1 MQALSVHQKCQERWA
16 KRAEVAAMESTDGVP
31 DKDPE
36 AGRWRDV
43 VSLCCQIDG
52 TDDDAAFYMQIYTL
66 GRIDIDGAGDNERYI
81 VMMGD
86 GSTHTMTPDQ
96 VAGSIEDT
104 KKHGSLILDR
114 GFSTTSDMEHDDV
127 PNRVA
132 DIASERSEEDEK
144 NLRQSIR
151 LRNGRLDHGQ
161 YMQMPKEVSQ
171 LHAIG
176 LSQHS
181 TRTSRIET
189 LRHNVKPVE
198 RIEQQRGLT
207 TQITGHRI
215 IVTLD
220 PQTRQTISTARA
232 SRIKRPHAVLEYD
245 QQKGKPEELVPM
257 ALNTLSFFD
266 TDTLQTI
273 NVLFDEA
280 DNRGI
285 LRLSVPVIAA
295 GRGLTSTINKKTRDR
310 FNAQIDL
317 LKEVEFRVHRYNK
330 RGKELATGHVPMI
343 NQLVDWIDPDT
354 GERVD
359 GVYQINPILWDDMNR
374 GGRFLLLDRRVAQLN
389 AKNNE
394 WIIRLHWYL
403 AARWANQK
411 PTDLTSGVPQPIA
424 VETMLNGAG
433 IEYRKQL
440 DGRGQLWLED
450 KVRRSLDQMQTTN
463 LIGDYNIRKKTGKK
477 FLDASVTCRP
487 PAGLLNQVEY
497 RRSKLLSVTRQA
509 LADGTTPKQIKQTT
523 EK

>member
-1 MQALSVHQKCQERWA
+1 MREAMQAFSVHQKCQAQWA
-16 KRAEVAAMESTDGVP
+16 QRAGVADDVP

-36 AGRWRDV
+36 ASKWVDV
-43 VSLCCQIDG
+43 ISLCCQIDG
-52 TDDDAAFYMQIYTL
+52 TGDENTAFYMQTYTL

-81 VMMGD
+81 VMMAD
-86 GSTHTMTPDQ
+86 GSRYTMTPDQ
-96 VAGSIEDT
+96 VAGSIDDT
-104 KKHGSLILDR
+104 KKHGPLILDR
-114 GFSTTSDMEHDDV
+114 GFSTNSDMEHDDV

-132 DIASERSEEDEK
+132 EIASERSEEDEK
-144 NLRQSIR
+144 DLRKSIR

-161 YMQMPKEVSQ
+161 YMRMPKEVSQ

-181 TRTSRIET
+181 TRANRIET

-198 RIEQQRGLT
+198 RIEQHRGVST
-207 TQITGHRI
+207 EITGHRI

-232 SRIKRPHAVLEYD
+232 SRIKRPHAILEYD

-280 DNRGI
+280 DDRGI

-317 LKEVEFRVHRYNK
+317 LKEVEFRVHRYSK
-330 RGKELATGHVPMI
+330 RGKELPTGHVPMI

-359 GVYQINPILWDDMNR
+359 GVYQINPILWGDMNQ
-374 GGRFLLLDRRVAQLN
+374 GGRFLLLDRRVAKLN
-389 AKNNE
+389 AKNDE

-411 PTDLTSGVPQPIA
+411 PTDFTSGVPQAIA

-433 IEYRKQL
+433 IEYQKQL
-440 DGRGQLWLED
+440 NGQGQLWLED
-450 KVRRSLDQMQTTN
+450 RVTKSLDQMQTSD
-463 LIGDYNIRKKTGKK
+463 LIGSYNIRKKAGRT
-477 FLDASVTCRP
+477 FLDARVTCCP

-497 RRSKLLSVTRQA
+497 RRSKLLSVTRKA
-509 LADGTTPKQIKQTT
+509 LADGTTPKQIKQKA